1 MRRVLTA
8 LVLFPIAVYGTFFA
22 PQPIFVAIVAIV
34 ALLCFHEYG
43 GIVAGHGIER
53 PGWLAYV
60 AGLLVLLNPAPVVLA
75 GVVLLATA
83 LRASE
88 LRRLLPAAA
97 AATFG
102 IVYVFGA
109 WRTAIDL
116 RSLSAQWLFFALAIN
131 FVGDIAAYYTGR
143 AFGRHKLAPVVS
155 PAKSWEG
162 AVGSMVAAIL
172 FGVLW
177 RPRLGPDVPLVE
189 IVVLATAGNIA
200 GQLGDLAES
209 AMKRGAGVK
218 DSGTLLPGHGGFLDR
233 LDSSLFS
240 MPVVYWLHRASA
252 DLLFSPYGR

>member
-22 PQPIFVAIVAIV
+22 PQPVFVAIVAIV
-34 ALLCFHEYG
+34 ALLCFHEYS
-43 GIVAGHGIER
+43 GIVAAHGIDR
-53 PGWLAYV
+53 PGWLAAV
-60 AGLLVLLNPAPVVLA
+60 AGLLVLFNPAPLVLV
-75 GVVLLATA
+75 GVALLATA
-83 LRASE
+83 LHATE
-88 LRRLLPAAA
+88 LRRVLPAAA
-97 AATFG
+97 TAAFG
-102 IVYVFGA
+102 VVYVFGA

-131 FVGDIAAYYTGR
+131 FVGDIAAFYTGR
-143 AFGRHKLAPVVS
+143 TLGRHKLAPTVS

-162 AVGSMVAAIL
+162 AAGSMVAAII

-177 RPRLGPDVPLVE
+177 RPRLGPEVTVAE
-189 IVVLATAGNIA
+189 IVVLAMAGNVA

-218 DSGTLLPGHGGFLDR
+218 DSGTMLPGHGGFLDR

-240 MPVVYWLHRASA
+240 MPVVYWLHTAA
-252 DLLFSPYGR
+252 AGFQQ